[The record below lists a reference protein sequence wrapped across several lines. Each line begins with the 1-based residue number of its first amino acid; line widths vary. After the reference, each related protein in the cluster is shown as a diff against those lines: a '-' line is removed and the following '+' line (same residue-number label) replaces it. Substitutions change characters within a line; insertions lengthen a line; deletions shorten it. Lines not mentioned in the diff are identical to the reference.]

1 MQATYII
8 CVSIV
13 RASFKIFTV
22 NQSLNSFLHNTRI
35 WVEKRQLRQHLRKQ
49 LLVLQG
55 LSGLHNADN
64 GGLNSNGSILL
75 DSLRVER

>member
-1 MQATYII
+1 MQPTYIV

-13 RASFKIFTV
+13 GASFKIFSV

-49 LLVLQG
+49 LLMLQG